1 VRILQSILFATD
13 FLPATQDVARV
24 VVQLASVF
32 DSHVT
37 LLHALDATLTDPA
50 DLRHQRDQA
59 AVRMRELVEQ
69 LGLDQ
74 IVVDEV
80 SISVGSPADTVV
92 RKAQEIDADLVLI
105 GSGETSR
112 FGRPAGPTAEAV
124 LQHAHQPVLAVRPGE
139 PSVQFRQIL
148 CPVDHSY
155 VSCRGL
161 QNAIRLARAFHGNL
175 VALSVVPAGSWLPW
189 GEETGTLRAHTEY
202 ERIWREEFESILQE
216 TDFENISW
224 RKEIRTGLPHVQ
236 IAAAARD
243 CCADVIVMGSTGRSG
258 LARMLMGSV
267 TRGVLQHLPCSL
279 LTVKN
284 EDVLE
289 ELLEEDIR
297 TIKLLLAEGRELLA
311 AERYA
316 EAAAKFR
323 QVVFQYPFEITA
335 LQCLAES
342 YGKLGR
348 VEEAARYRRRAAA
361 LHHEA

>member
-1 VRILQSILFATD
+1 VRILQSVLFATD

-50 DLRHQRDQA
+50 DLRHQRDHA
-59 AVRMRELVEQ
+59 AARMRELVEQ

-80 SISVGSPADTVV
+80 SINVGSPAETIV

-124 LQHAHQPVLAVRPGE
+124 LQHARQPVLAVRPGE

-148 CPVDHSY
+148 CPIDNSS
-155 VSCRGL
+155 VSRRGL
-161 QNAIRLARAFHGNL
+161 ENAIRLARAFHGNVVVL
-175 VALSVVPAGSWLPW
+175 GVVPAGSWLPW
-189 GEETGTLRAHTEY
+189 GEETGTLRANTEY
-202 ERIWREEFESILQE
+202 ERLWREEFESFLEDI
-216 TDFENISW
+216 DFDEVPW

-243 CCADVIVMGSTGRSG
+243 SCA
-258 LARMLMGSV
+258 
-267 TRGVLQHLPCSL
+267 
-279 LTVKN
+279 
-284 EDVLE
+284 ED
-289 ELLEEDIR
+289 
-297 TIKLLLAEGRELLA
+297 
-311 AERYA
+311 
-316 EAAAKFR
+316 
-323 QVVFQYPFEITA
+323 
-335 LQCLAES
+335 
-342 YGKLGR
+342 
-348 VEEAARYRRRAAA
+348 
-361 LHHEA
+361 

>member
-1 VRILQSILFATD
+1 LFATD

-32 DSHVT
+32 DSHAT

-50 DLRHQRDQA
+50 DVRHQRDQA
-59 AVRMRELVEQ
+59 ATRMRELVEQ

-80 SISVGSPADTVV
+80 SISVGSPADTIV

-124 LQHAHQPVLAVRPGE
+124 LQHARRPVLAVRPGE

-148 CPVDHSY
+148 CPVDNST
-155 VSCRGL
+155 VSRRGL
-161 QNAIRLARAFHGNL
+161 QNAIRLARAFHGNVVVL
-175 VALSVVPAGSWLPW
+175 GVVPTRSWLPW
-189 GEETGTLRAHTEY
+189 GEETGTLRANTEY
-202 ERIWREEFESILQE
+202 ERIWREEFESFLEDI
-216 TDFENISW
+216 DFDGIPW

-243 CCADVIVMGSTGRSG
+243 SCADVIVIGSTGRSG
-258 LARMLMGSV
+258 LARMLIGSV
-267 TRGVLQHLPCSL
+267 TRRVLRQLPCSL
-279 LTVKN
+279 LAVKN

-289 ELLEEDIR
+289 ELLQGDIR
-297 TIKLLLAEGRELLA
+297 AIKLLLAEGRELLA
-311 AERYA
+311 AERYG
-316 EAAAKFR
+316 EAACKFR
-323 QVVFQYPFEITA
+323 QVIFQDPFQITA
-335 LQCLAES
+335 LECLAES
-342 YGKLGR
+342 YAKVGR
-348 VEEAARYRRRAAA
+348 IEEAGRYHRRAAA
-361 LHHEA
+361 LHHDA